1 MIGKKLK
8 FQRNQAKLTLK
19 ELSERTG
26 LSIGYLSNI
35 ERDLTSPT
43 LDNLQLICN
52 SMSIDM
58 ITVISGANSF
68 NPCIRK
74 NERKVMFGTD
84 SRIHYQ
90 MLTGENLK
98 LRGFCQILP
107 AGYDDAV
114 TSWGHEMDECAVVI
128 EGTLHIEIDGVPYVL
143 EPAIPSIFSLIP
155 FINSNGYPKRIALS
169 TGSGTIPS
177 TAGQLSSTENRRQ
190 YRGQNLLSSPN
201 RQNQSFHIT

>member
-19 ELSERTG
+19 DLSERTG

-74 NERKVMFGTD
+74 DERKVMFGTD

-114 TSWGHEMDECAVVI
+114 TSWGHEMDECGVVI
-128 EGTLHIEIDGVPYVL
+128 EGVLHLEIDGVPYVL
-143 EPAIPSIFSLIP
+143 EPGDSVYLLAHTVHKF
-155 FINSNGYPKRIALS
+155 KRLS
-169 TGSGTIPS
+169 EEDCVIYWFRDNTQHCRSAELDGEPPQI
-177 TAGQLSSTENRRQ
+177 
-190 YRGQNLLSSPN
+190 
-201 RQNQSFHIT
+201 